1 MSDISA
7 QTIVPLYSDNVTTL
21 ITTQLATDEADETWL
36 DASATFQVV
45 HGDHAVLLDFSYY
58 GDTSPE
64 RAENLTQIRKDIVKE
79 KAAVERLFAE
89 IQRFRDAFVKQADA
103 DLARIDGK

>member
-21 ITTQLATDEADETWL
+21 VTTQLATDDADETWL

-58 GDTSPE
+58 GDTKSEHPE
-64 RAENLTQIRKDIVKE
+64 NRAQTRKDIVKE
-79 KAAVERLFAE
+79 KVAVDRLLAE
-89 IQRFRDAFVKQADA
+89 VQRFRDAFIAQADA